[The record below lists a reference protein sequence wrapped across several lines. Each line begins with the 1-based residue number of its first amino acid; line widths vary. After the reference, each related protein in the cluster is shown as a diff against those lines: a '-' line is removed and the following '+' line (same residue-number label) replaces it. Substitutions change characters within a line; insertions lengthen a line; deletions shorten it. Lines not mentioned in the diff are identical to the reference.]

1 MIMNRVKSFFLKSG
15 LLMMAMGV
23 AFASC
28 SEDDN
33 NGAEIPRQDD
43 TQKPVAVVFEYTNV
57 ETADIVEYCGIVVE
71 YNDGSGV
78 KTGTVTTTE
87 WKKTFTTTLPCT
99 YTFKK
104 TVTPK
109 TDKDMTAA
117 EKISYI
123 KNGHIYKYTIVD
135 ADGKSVN
142 KTGGSTHVGTATSTG
157 SKIAEGIIKGS
168 LNIDNTYTFDVEGN
182 LK

>member
-1 MIMNRVKSFFLKSG
+1 MKRFFLKSG
-15 LLMMAMGV
+15 LLMMAMGM

-33 NGAEIPRQDD
+33 NGTGIPGLGD

-57 ETADIVEYCGIVVE
+57 ETADLVEYCDIVVE

-78 KTGTVTTTE
+78 KTETITTTE
-87 WKKTFTTTLPCT
+87 WKKTFTTNLPCT

-104 TVTPK
+104 TVTLK
-109 TDKDMTAA
+109 ANKDMAAA

-123 KNGHIYKYTIVD
+123 KNGRIFKYTIVD

-142 KTGGSTHVGTATSTG
+142 KTRRESHVGTAASAG
-157 SKIAEGIIKGS
+157 SKLADGIAKGS
-168 LNIDNTYTFDVEGN
+168 FNTANTFTFDAEGN

>member
-1 MIMNRVKSFFLKSG
+1 MNRAKSFFLKSG
-15 LLMMAMGV
+15 LLMIVMGM

-33 NGAEIPRQDD
+33 NGTEIPGQDD
-43 TQKPVAVVFEYTNV
+43 AKKPAAVVFEYTNV
-57 ETADIVEYCGIVVE
+57 ETADIIEYCDIVVE

-78 KTGTVTTTE
+78 KAETVTTTE
-87 WKKTFTTTLPCT
+87 WKKTFTTNLPCT

-104 TVTPK
+104 TVTLK
-109 TDKDMTAA
+109 ADKDMAAA

-135 ADGKSVN
+135 ANGESAN
-142 KTGGSTHVGTATSTG
+142 RTGGSSHVGTAASAG
-157 SKIAEGIIKGS
+157 SKIAEGITKGI
-168 LNIDNTYTFDVEGN
+168 LNIANTYTFDAEGN
-182 LK
+182 LE

>member
-1 MIMNRVKSFFLKSG
+1 MKRMKSFFLKSG
-15 LLMMAMGV
+15 LLMMAMGM
-23 AFASC
+23 AFVSC

-33 NGAEIPRQDD
+33 NGTEIPGQDEGKK
-43 TQKPVAVVFEYTNV
+43 TAAVVFEYTNV
-57 ETADIVEYCGIVVE
+57 ETADIIEYCDIVVE

-78 KTGTVTTTE
+78 KTETVTTTE
-87 WKKTFTTTLPCT
+87 WKKTFTTNLPCT

-104 TVTPK
+104 TVTLK
-109 TDKDMTAA
+109 VDKDMAAA

-142 KTGGSTHVGTATSTG
+142 KTGGSSHVGTATSAG
-157 SKIAEGIIKGS
+157 SKIAEGITKGS
-168 LNIDNTYTFDVEGN
+168 LNIANTYTFNAEGS

>member
-1 MIMNRVKSFFLKSG
+1 MKRMKSFFQKSG
-15 LLMMAMGV
+15 LLMMAMGM
-23 AFASC
+23 AFVSC

-33 NGAEIPRQDD
+33 NGTEIPGQDEGK
-43 TQKPVAVVFEYTNV
+43 KPAAVVFEYTNV
-57 ETADIVEYCGIVVE
+57 ETADIIEYCDIVVE

-78 KTGTVTTTE
+78 KTETVTTTE
-87 WKKTFTTTLPCT
+87 WKKTFTTNLPCT

-104 TVTPK
+104 TVTLK
-109 TDKDMTAA
+109 AEKDMAAA

-142 KTGGSTHVGTATSTG
+142 KTGGSSDVSTAASAG
-157 SKIAEGIIKGS
+157 SKAAELIAQGRLDATTS
-168 LNIDNTYTFDVEGN
+168 FSFDSDGN
-182 LK
+182 SK

>member
-1 MIMNRVKSFFLKSG
+1 MKSFFLKSG
-15 LLMMAMGV
+15 LLMMAMGM

-33 NGAEIPRQDD
+33 NGTEIPGPGD
-43 TQKPVAVVFEYTNV
+43 TPKPVAVVFEYTNV
-57 ETADIVEYCGIVVE
+57 ETADLVEYCDIVVE

-78 KTGTVTTTE
+78 KTETITTTE
-87 WKKTFTTTLPCT
+87 WKKTFTTNLPCT

-104 TVTPK
+104 TVTLK
-109 TDKDMTAA
+109 ADKDMAAA

-123 KNGHIYKYTIVD
+123 KNGRIFKYTIVD

-142 KTGGSTHVGTATSTG
+142 KTRRESHVGTATSAG
-157 SKIAEGIIKGS
+157 SKIAEGIAKGS
-168 LNIDNTYTFDVEGN
+168 LNTANTFTFDAEGN